1 MSVVLLAFGVILVL
15 LYLEKRKEAFSLEFK
30 TSLDG
35 KVLKSANFGVG
46 HVLKG
51 VKNQATGLTH
61 SFVSIL
67 PFKEKMRQMHR
78 SWRRKNM

>member
-1 MSVVLLAFGVILVL
+1 MSVLFWTFAVLAFW
-15 LYLEKRKEAFSLEFK
+15 LYVEKRREAFTLEFK

-51 VKNQATGLTH
+51 VKNQAAGLTN
-61 SFVSIL
+61 SLVSVL

-78 SWRRKNM
+78 RWRRKNM